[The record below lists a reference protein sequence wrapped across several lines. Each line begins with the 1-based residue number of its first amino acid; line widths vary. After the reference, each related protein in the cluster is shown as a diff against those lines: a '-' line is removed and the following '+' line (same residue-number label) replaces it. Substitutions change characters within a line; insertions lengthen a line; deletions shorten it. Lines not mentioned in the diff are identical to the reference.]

1 MRKAAY
7 LATLVVA
14 CTLPS
19 FVSAGPPSLGARDTR
34 DNNTAITWIAG
45 GCGIGWHRGPY
56 GGCRRNAAGVPP
68 PGFYGPPGTPP
79 RAVVGPRGGAIIC
92 PPGYHLG
99 PQLSAC
105 WPN

>member
-19 FVSAGPPSLGARDTR
+19 FISARPPSLGARDTR
-34 DNNTAITWIAG
+34 HNNNAITWIAV
-45 GCGIGWHRGPY
+45 GCRIGTARGPY
-56 GGCRRNAAGVPP
+56 GVGPRNAAGVPP

-79 RAVVGPRGGAIIC
+79 RAVVGPRGVAIIF

-99 PQLSAC
+99 PQ
-105 WPN
+105 